1 MDRSDLKG
9 RAGRVS
15 VVLNGL
21 ATAVLVLGAFFAI
34 GVFMREQSMG
44 TTALD
49 GIIYGLTAV
58 LGIAVFV
65 AVAWASI
72 QVSSLIAGYIETRL
86 GGQAD

>member
-1 MDRSDLKG
+1 MGRSDLKG

-21 ATAVLVLGAFFAI
+21 ATAVLVLGVIFAI

-44 TTALD
+44 TTSLD

-72 QVSSLIAGYIETRL
+72 QVSSLVAGYIETRL
-86 GGQAD
+86 GGEAD